1 MSFLYENYKD
11 DAWYWELV
19 EVVRKLILTCGI
31 ILIGR
36 ESRAYVGLASIC
48 SGLFAIF
55 YAFRKP
61 IRDEFEDKLQLTS
74 LLVIFLNLGIGVILK
89 IPKES
94 VPSDVDQYVDSLL
107 VNILVV
113 GANVLVIV
121 LVVGMSINLLTSFIS
136 TTKAYVRVVYK
147 NSLVYQQF
155 IGFSIFIHSF
165 IHLFFRSFFPILIH
179 LQSLAQL
186 HNEHHPWLLT
196 QKSFYNQ
203 CWDPRSK
210 SGQKVNEL
218 IDCLHSVYKVFFSM
232 KEYWFMNSKLQFELH
247 LQFTAVI
254 LLFSKVM
261 DLLF

>member
-1 MSFLYENYKD
+1 MFSTERPNEESELISGMSFLYENYKD

-121 LVVGMSINLLTSFIS
+121 LVVGMSIKKLLKSFIS
-136 TTKAYVRVVYK
+136 TTKAHVRVVYK

-155 IGFSIFIHSF
+155 IGFSIFIYSF
-165 IHLFFRSFFPILIH
+165 IYSFIPFSLYIDSLSVLSKTLQQASSMAFNTEELLQLMLGPKVKIWLKSERAHRLFTFCLQGVSFYERILIH
-179 LQSLAQL
+179 ELQV
-186 HNEHHPWLLT
+186 T
-196 QKSFYNQ
+196 
-203 CWDPRSK
+203 
-210 SGQKVNEL
+210 
-218 IDCLHSVYKVFFSM
+218 I
-232 KEYWFMNSKLQFELH
+232 
-247 LQFTAVI
+247 
-254 LLFSKVM
+254 
-261 DLLF
+261 

>member
-121 LVVGMSINLLTSFIS
+121 LVVGMSIKKLLTSFIS
-136 TTKAYVRVVYK
+136 TTEAHVQVVYK

-165 IHLFFRSFFPILIH
+165 IFPYIDSPSVLSTTLQRTSSMAFNTEELLQLMLGPKVKIWLKSERAHRLFTFCLQGVSFQERILIH
-179 LQSLAQL
+179 ELQV
-186 HNEHHPWLLT
+186 T
-196 QKSFYNQ
+196 
-203 CWDPRSK
+203 
-210 SGQKVNEL
+210 
-218 IDCLHSVYKVFFSM
+218 I
-232 KEYWFMNSKLQFELH
+232 
-247 LQFTAVI
+247 
-254 LLFSKVM
+254 
-261 DLLF
+261 

>member
-155 IGFSIFIHSF
+155 IGFSIFIYSFIRAFVYSFIYSF
-165 IHLFFRSFFPILIH
+165 IHF
-179 LQSLAQL
+179 SL
-186 HNEHHPWLLT
+186 
-196 QKSFYNQ
+196 
-203 CWDPRSK
+203 
-210 SGQKVNEL
+210 
-218 IDCLHSVYKVFFSM
+218 
-232 KEYWFMNSKLQFELH
+232 YWF
-247 LQFTAVI
+247 T
-254 LLFSKVM
+254 FSP
-261 DLLF
+261 

>member
-1 MSFLYENYKD
+1 MFSTERPNEESELISGMSFLYENYKD

-19 EVVRKLILTCGI
+19 EVVRKLVLTCGI

-121 LVVGMSINLLTSFIS
+121 LVVGMSIKKLLTSFIS
-136 TTKAYVRVVYK
+136 TAKARTSGWSTK
-147 NSLVYQQF
+147 
-155 IGFSIFIHSF
+155 
-165 IHLFFRSFFPILIH
+165 
-179 LQSLAQL
+179 
-186 HNEHHPWLLT
+186 
-196 QKSFYNQ
+196 
-203 CWDPRSK
+203 
-210 SGQKVNEL
+210 
-218 IDCLHSVYKVFFSM
+218 
-232 KEYWFMNSKLQFELH
+232 
-247 LQFTAVI
+247 I
-254 LLFSKVM
+254 LLFINSS
-261 DLLF
+261 

>member
-1 MSFLYENYKD
+1 MFSTERPNEESELISGMSFLYENYKD

-31 ILIGR
+31 ILIDR

-48 SGLFAIF
+48 SGLFAIV

-121 LVVGMSINLLTSFIS
+121 LVVGMSIKKLHRSLVLLKNTS
-136 TTKAYVRVVYK
+136 VWVVYK
-147 NSLVYQQF
+147 NSLVYHQF
-155 IGFSIFIHSF
+155 IGFSIFIYSFISAFVHSF
-165 IHLFFRSFFPILIH
+165 IYSFIH
-179 LQSLAQL
+179 FSL
-186 HNEHHPWLLT
+186 
-196 QKSFYNQ
+196 Y
-203 CWDPRSK
+203 
-210 SGQKVNEL
+210 
-218 IDCLHSVYKVFFSM
+218 
-232 KEYWFMNSKLQFELH
+232 
-247 LQFTAVI
+247 
-254 LLFSKVM
+254 
-261 DLLF
+261 

>member
-1 MSFLYENYKD
+1 MFFTERPNEESELISGMSFLYENYKD

-136 TTKAYVRVVYK
+136 TTEAYARVVYK
-147 NSLVYQQF
+147 NFLVYQQF
-155 IGFSIFIHSF
+155 IGFSIFIYSFIRAFVYSFIYSF
-165 IHLFFRSFFPILIH
+165 IHF
-179 LQSLAQL
+179 SL
-186 HNEHHPWLLT
+186 
-196 QKSFYNQ
+196 Y
-203 CWDPRSK
+203 
-210 SGQKVNEL
+210 
-218 IDCLHSVYKVFFSM
+218 
-232 KEYWFMNSKLQFELH
+232 
-247 LQFTAVI
+247 
-254 LLFSKVM
+254 
-261 DLLF
+261 

>member
-1 MSFLYENYKD
+1 MFSTERPNEESELISGMSFLYENYKD

-48 SGLFAIF
+48 SGLFAIV

-121 LVVGMSINLLTSFIS
+121 LVVGMSINLVLTSFIS

-147 NSLVYQQF
+147 NSLVYHQF
-155 IGFSIFIHSF
+155 IGFSIFIYSFISAFVHSF
-165 IHLFFRSFFPILIH
+165 IYSLIH
-179 LQSLAQL
+179 FSL
-186 HNEHHPWLLT
+186 
-196 QKSFYNQ
+196 Y
-203 CWDPRSK
+203 
-210 SGQKVNEL
+210 
-218 IDCLHSVYKVFFSM
+218 
-232 KEYWFMNSKLQFELH
+232 
-247 LQFTAVI
+247 
-254 LLFSKVM
+254 
-261 DLLF
+261 

>member
-1 MSFLYENYKD
+1 MFSTERPNEESELISGMSFLYENYKD

-121 LVVGMSINLLTSFIS
+121 LVVGMSITYLH
-136 TTKAYVRVVYK
+136 R
-147 NSLVYQQF
+147 SLVLLKHTCPGGLQKFSCLSTVHRFQHLHLF
-155 IGFSIFIHSF
+155 IYSF
-165 IHLFFRSFFPILIH
+165 IH
-179 LQSLAQL
+179 
-186 HNEHHPWLLT
+186 
-196 QKSFYNQ
+196 
-203 CWDPRSK
+203 
-210 SGQKVNEL
+210 
-218 IDCLHSVYKVFFSM
+218 FSP
-232 KEYWFMNSKLQFELH
+232 Y
-247 LQFTAVI
+247 
-254 LLFSKVM
+254 
-261 DLLF
+261 

>member
-19 EVVRKLILTCGI
+19 EVVRKLVLTCGI

-121 LVVGMSINLLTSFIS
+121 LVVGMSINVLTSFIS

-155 IGFSIFIHSF
+155 IGFSIFIYSFIRAFVYSFIYSF
-165 IHLFFRSFFPILIH
+165 IHFSLYIDSPSFLSKTLQRVSSLAFNTEELLQLMLGPKVKIWLKSERAHRLFTFCLQGVSFYERILIH
-179 LQSLAQL
+179 
-186 HNEHHPWLLT
+186 
-196 QKSFYNQ
+196 
-203 CWDPRSK
+203 
-210 SGQKVNEL
+210 EL
-218 IDCLHSVYKVFFSM
+218 RVTI
-232 KEYWFMNSKLQFELH
+232 
-247 LQFTAVI
+247 
-254 LLFSKVM
+254 
-261 DLLF
+261 